1 VLTSSPPF
9 PPAPPTAVIVTLE
22 TPAGIVIEV
31 PDAAVEGATV
41 PVTARACGVEMIG
54 AEIGAIMVC
63 TKVNSRTVTRDR
75 ATRRGLS
82 ARDTCT
88 SIPSRDSG

>member
-1 VLTSSPPF
+1 
-9 PPAPPTAVIVTLE
+9 VIVTLV

-31 PDAAVEGATV
+31 PEADVEGTMV

-54 AEIGAIMVC
+54 AEIGATMVC
-63 TKVNSRTVTRDR
+63 TNVKNKMVARDLEM
-75 ATRRGLS
+75 RRGLS

-88 SIPSRDSG
+88 AIPSPISD

>member
-1 VLTSSPPF
+1 
-9 PPAPPTAVIVTLE
+9 VIVTLV

-54 AEIGAIMVC
+54 AEIGATMVC
-63 TKVNSRTVTRDR
+63 TNVKNKMVARDLEM
-75 ATRRGLS
+75 RRGLS

-88 SIPSRDSG
+88 SIPSPKSD